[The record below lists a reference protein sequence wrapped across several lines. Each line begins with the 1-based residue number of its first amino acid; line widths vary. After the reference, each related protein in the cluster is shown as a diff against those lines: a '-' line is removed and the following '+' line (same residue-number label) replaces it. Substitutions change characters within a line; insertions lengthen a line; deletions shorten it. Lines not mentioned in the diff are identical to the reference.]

1 MSKVEVKKRR
11 PFARGRAVRR
21 LPGEMNKTEERY
33 ATDLAARTDINYV
46 WFDEWTFK
54 LAKDTRYTPDFI
66 VLLSDGTLEAH
77 EVKGFME
84 DDAWVKLKVFAEK
97 FPLRTF
103 LAKAK
108 AKRDGGGWD
117 IKEVGPKE

>member
-1 MSKVEVKKRR
+1 MKPRR
-11 PFARGRAVRR
+11 PFARGRSVRR

-33 ATDLAARTDINYV
+33 AIDLAARTDIAYV

-66 VLLSDGTLEAH
+66 VLLKDGTLEAH

-97 FPLRTF
+97 FPLRT
-103 LAKAK
+103 LLVKAK
-108 AKRDGGGWD
+108 AERDGGGWD
-117 IKEVGPKE
+117 IKEVGQKE

>member
-1 MSKVEVKKRR
+1 MKRR

-21 LPGEMNKTEERY
+21 QPGEMNRTEAAY
-33 ATDLAARTDINYV
+33 SLSLAERTDIV
-46 WFDEWTFK
+46 QTWFDEWTFK

-66 VLLSDGTLEAH
+66 VMLADGTLEAH

-97 FPLRTF
+97 FPIRT
-103 LAKAK
+103 LLVKAR
-108 AKRDGGGWD
+108 AKRDGGGWE
-117 IKEVGPKE
+117 IKEVGQKE